1 MAFETESSPNEAT
14 SPWAGVRSAFK
25 NGGIPEGTPEIAA
38 IFEQIKNLREA
49 ERSLRSIRR
58 TMDLDNVPSL
68 DAIVEDEAETVSG
81 QPTNDLTK
89 LLDSYLALRDE
100 KDALEAKL
108 NQVVGVLTNL
118 QQTVET
124 QSKLIDE
131 LKQR

>member
-1 MAFETESSPNEAT
+1 MAFDTESSSHDAT
-14 SPWAGVRSAFK
+14 SPWAGVRDAFK
-25 NGGIPEGTPEIAA
+25 NGGIPEDTPEIAA
-38 IFEQIKNLREA
+38 IFQQIKNLREA

-68 DAIVEDEAETVSG
+68 DAIAEEEPEVTSAP
-81 QPTNDLTK
+81 PTNDLTK

-100 KDALEAKL
+100 KDALETRL
-108 NQVVGVLTNL
+108 NQVVGVLSHL
-118 QQTVET
+118 QQTVEN